1 MPVGRT
7 PTSAADPQVGP
18 LVYRIML
25 IGNDDLS
32 GVGRPGA
39 GSSRRCIVRDLGR
52 MSYRDALAIQESIA
66 AERKLGQ
73 GTDHLLF
80 VEHPHVV
87 TIGRNGR
94 ESNVLASPELLRSKG
109 IEVYESD
116 RGGDVTY
123 HGPGQIVAYPI
134 IDLREWKR
142 DVGAFVRAIEQT
154 LIDTLE
160 EFGIRSFRIPK
171 LTGVWTDA
179 GGGQIAPYQAPY
191 QAKIAAIGVHLSRW
205 VSTHGW
211 ALNVTTDLRFFDF
224 IVPCGLTKPVT
235 SMERMGVTADP
246 EEVKRAL
253 ARHFGR
259 LFDFEMRV
267 ATPELTGATR

>member
-1 MPVGRT
+1 MGY
-7 PTSAADPQVGP
+7 AQA
-18 LVYRIML
+18 
-25 IGNDDLS
+25 
-32 GVGRPGA
+32 
-39 GSSRRCIVRDLGR
+39 LG
-52 MSYRDALAIQESIA
+52 IQENIA

-94 ESNVLASPELLRSKG
+94 DSNVLASPEILRNTGVS
-109 IEVYESD
+109 VYESD

-123 HGPGQIVAYPI
+123 HGPGQIVAYPV

-142 DVGAFVRAIEQT
+142 DVGAYVRAIEQT

-160 EFGIRSFRIPK
+160 EFDIQSFRIPG
-171 LTGVWTDA
+171 LAGVWTRT
-179 GGGQIAPYQAPY
+179 GEGETS
-191 QAKIAAIGVHLSRW
+191 KIAAIGVHLSRW

-211 ALNVTTDLRFFDF
+211 ALNVTTDLSFFDF

-235 SMERMGVTADP
+235 SMERMGMQADP
-246 EEVKRAL
+246 NELKRAL

-259 LFDFEMRV
+259 IFDFEMLDIEIPA
-267 ATPELTGATR
+267 ATPELTGALR

>member
-1 MPVGRT
+1 MT
-7 PTSAADPQVGP
+7 
-18 LVYRIML
+18 
-25 IGNDDLS
+25 
-32 GVGRPGA
+32 RP
-39 GSSRRCIVRDLGR
+39 CIVRDLGR
-52 MSYRDALAIQESIA
+52 MSYPEALSIQEAIA
-66 AERKLGQ
+66 GERKLGQ

-94 ESNVLASPELLRSKG
+94 ESNVLAPPELLRAKE
-109 IEVYESD
+109 IAVYESD

-134 IDLREWKR
+134 MDLREWKR

-160 EFGIRSFRIPK
+160 EFGIEAFRIPK
-171 LTGVWTDA
+171 LTGVWTRTE
-179 GGGQIAPYQAPY
+179 GHE
-191 QAKIAAIGVHLSRW
+191 AKIAAIGVHLSRW

-211 ALNVTTDLRFFDF
+211 ALNVTTDLGFFDF
-224 IVPCGLTKPVT
+224 IVPCGLKKPVT
-235 SMERMGVTADP
+235 SMERLGVQADP
-246 EEVKRAL
+246 MDVKSAL

-259 LFDFEMRV
+259 LFDFETEA
-267 ATPELTGATR
+267 ATPELTGARR